1 MLNRV
6 ITLVAISATV
16 TTIRLYKENR
26 RLRRQLD
33 NGVKIVTTQS
43 ETLLYMMDCMERYEI
58 SFDQFDVIAFEEI
71 ARGLIGGG
79 A

>member
-1 MLNRV
+1 
-6 ITLVAISATV
+6 
-16 TTIRLYKENR
+16 
-26 RLRRQLD
+26 LD